1 MPMAD
6 AVVTD
11 AREFRS
17 DLGPDLAEFLVKAS
31 APTSRDRFAS
41 AMEMRLALR
50 SIRDHL

>member
-1 MPMAD
+1 MPD

-17 DLGPDLAEFLVKAS
+17 DLGPDLAEFRIKAS
-31 APTSRDRFAS
+31 APASRDRFSS
-41 AMEMRLALR
+41 ATEMRLALR